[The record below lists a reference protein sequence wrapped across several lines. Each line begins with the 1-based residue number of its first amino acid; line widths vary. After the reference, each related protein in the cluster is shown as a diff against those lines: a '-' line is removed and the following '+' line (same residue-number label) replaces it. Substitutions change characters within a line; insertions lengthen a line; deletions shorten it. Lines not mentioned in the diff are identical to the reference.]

1 MKKQP
6 WKQRLERKIAAM
18 LRIFLVALLLAVQ
31 VAVVLLLAHVLH
43 QRMIYAYV
51 LLQIAAIVCAVRIY
65 QRSGDF
71 SYKAGWIILVLSLP
85 VAGIILYYLWH
96 GNHAAKHLGLKA
108 LPVPQE
114 SEAQRAA
121 SRRQIEKLRHKY
133 PAWGRLAAQLDHH
146 GYSLYDRTDMTYFSS
161 GEAYLEDVLRRMER
175 AEHFIFMEYY
185 IVSQGDIWEELS
197 CVLRRKAAE
206 GVEVK
211 VIFDD
216 FGSMLRLSRQEIAT
230 LRAAGVEVQS
240 FNPVHQ
246 YVNRLYFNYRDHRKI
261 TCIDGETAYTGGVN
275 LADEYANRIVR
286 FGHWKDCGVRLD
298 GQGAWGLTRQFIHMW
313 ERMGGTLQWEHEY
326 YRPHT
331 MPESAGF
338 CQCIADGPD
347 NNPANPIED
356 AFLQMIAMAKHMV
369 YITTPYLAIDEPM
382 LRALCIAGDSGVD
395 VRLMVPGIP
404 DHKTA
409 HLLAESYFEEL
420 LHHGVKIYRYE
431 PGLLHGKTVMAD
443 REVAFV
449 GTANMDYRSF
459 QLHFECGAILYDTPV
474 VEQLLEDM
482 DNIMAKSQR
491 LEPDKWGKRPLRRK
505 IAGALL
511 RPFAAWM

>member
-1 MKKQP
+1 M
-6 WKQRLERKIAAM
+6 ERRVAAL
-18 LRIFLVALLLAVQ
+18 LRILLAVVLLAVQ
-31 VAVVLLLAHVLH
+31 IAVVLLLARVLH
-43 QRMIYAYV
+43 QRMIYVYV

-65 QRSGDF
+65 QRSGGS
-71 SYKAGWIILVLSLP
+71 SYKAGWILLVLSLP

-96 GNHAAKHLGLKA
+96 GNHAAKHLGLKD
-108 LPVPQE
+108 LPAPQE
-114 SEAQRAA
+114 PETQRAA
-121 SRRQIEKLRHKY
+121 SRRQIEKLRRRY
-133 PAWGRLAAQLDHH
+133 PAWGRLAAQLDRH
-146 GYSLYDRTDMTYFSS
+146 GYLLYDRTEMTYFSS
-161 GEAYLEDVLRRMER
+161 GEAYLEDMLRRMER

-185 IVSQGDIWEELS
+185 IVGQGEIWEEMS
-197 CVLRRKAAE
+197 RVLQRKAAE

-216 FGSMLRLSRQEIAT
+216 FGSMLRLSRQEMAA
-230 LRAAGVEVQS
+230 LRAAGVELQL

-286 FGHWKDCGVRLD
+286 FGHWKDCGIRLD

-313 ERMGGTLQWEHEY
+313 ERMGGALQWEHDY

-338 CQCIADGPD
+338 CQCVADGPD

-420 LHHGVKIYRYE
+420 MRHGVKIYRYE
-431 PGLLHGKTVMAD
+431 PGLLHGKSVLVD

-449 GTANMDYRSF
+449 GTVNMDYRSF
-459 QLHFECGAILYDTPV
+459 QLHFECGALLYDAPV

-482 DNIMAKSQR
+482 DDIMAKSYR
-491 LEPDKWGKRPLRRK
+491 LELDEWEKRPLRRK

-511 RPFAAWM
+511 RPFAVWM

>member
-1 MKKQP
+1 MHKQG
-6 WKQRLERKIAAM
+6 WRQRIERRIAAL
-18 LRIFLVALLLAVQ
+18 LRIVLAALLLAVQ

-43 QRMIYAYV
+43 QRMVYVYA

-65 QRSGDF
+65 QRSGGS
-71 SYKAGWIILVLSLP
+71 SYKAGWILLVLSLP
-85 VAGIILYYLWH
+85 VAGIILYFLWH
-96 GNHAAKHLGLKA
+96 GNHAANHLGLKE
-108 LPVPQE
+108 LPAPQE
-114 SEAQRAA
+114 SEAQREI
-121 SRRQIEKLRHKY
+121 SRRQIEKLRRKY

-146 GYSLYDRTDMTYFSS
+146 GYSLHDRTEMTYFSS
-161 GEAYLEDVLRRMER
+161 GEAYLEDMLRRMER

-185 IVSQGDIWEELS
+185 IVGQGEIWEEMS
-197 CVLRRKAAE
+197 RVLQRKAAE

-216 FGSMLRLSRQEIAT
+216 FGSMLRLSRQEMAA
-230 LRAAGVEVQS
+230 LRAAGVELQL

-261 TCIDGETAYTGGVN
+261 TCVDGETAYTGGVN

-286 FGHWKDCGVRLD
+286 FGHWKDCGIRLD

-313 ERMGGTLQWEHEY
+313 ERMGGTLQWEYDY

-331 MPESAGF
+331 MPQSAGF
-338 CQCIADGPD
+338 CQCVADGPD

-356 AFLQMIAMAKHMV
+356 AFLQMIAMATRMV

-420 LHHGVKIYRYE
+420 LRHGVKIYRYE
-431 PGLLHGKTVMAD
+431 PGLLHGKSVMVD

-449 GTANMDYRSF
+449 GTVNMDYRSF
-459 QLHFECGAILYDTPV
+459 QLHFECGALLYDAPV

-482 DNIMAKSQR
+482 DDTMAKSHR
-491 LEPDKWGKRPLRRK
+491 LELDEWVKRPLYRK
-505 IAGALL
+505 IVGALL
-511 RPFAAWM
+511 RPFAVWM